1 MISEVA
7 FPLLVL
13 KYINY
18 INYLM
23 KRVIINIL

>member
-13 KYINY
+13 KYINN